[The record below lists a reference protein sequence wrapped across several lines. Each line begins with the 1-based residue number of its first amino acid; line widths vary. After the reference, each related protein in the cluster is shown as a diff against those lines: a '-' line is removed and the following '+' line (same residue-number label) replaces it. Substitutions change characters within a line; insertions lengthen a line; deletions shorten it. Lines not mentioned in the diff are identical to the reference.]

1 VQTAYFPHWTIYA
14 RCGNSEFPQTVNK
27 YSAEISENME
37 KFSKSSTIQI
47 GFVTQKVSQGI
58 LETQKFTNQKKKA
71 IKANG
76 HRKFKKPKRQ
86 REVPQRSRQFCLW
99 INP

>member
-1 VQTAYFPHWTIYA
+1 MYA
-14 RCGNSEFPQTVNK
+14 RCGNSDFPQTVNSH
-27 YSAEISENME
+27 SAEISENME

-47 GFVTQKVSQGI
+47 GLVTQKVSQGI

-71 IKANG
+71 MRANG

-86 REVPQRSRQFCLW
+86 RCLSPVESPILLMDKSVSVDTNRS
-99 INP
+99 P